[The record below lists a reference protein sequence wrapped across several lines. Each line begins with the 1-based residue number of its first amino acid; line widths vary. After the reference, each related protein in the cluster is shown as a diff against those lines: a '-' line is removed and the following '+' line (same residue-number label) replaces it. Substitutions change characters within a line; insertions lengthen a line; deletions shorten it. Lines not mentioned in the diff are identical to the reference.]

1 MHAVFALIATL
12 FFATPLTAANEG
24 ILVVGGTGQL
34 GSYHVK
40 SLSRAGERVVVLARP
55 SSTFERI
62 EGSDYEVVIGDLTDA
77 EGLKAAVM
85 EARPAIIIDA
95 ANIPG
100 IRMDDGDSFYQ
111 VAAQNL
117 IAAARAAGVSQVI
130 VHGAGGA
137 RSMLTQVPEMF
148 ADEPR
153 IVNYMRDRARAEM
166 EWENSGIPWTLVH
179 NRNLPPEPA
188 EATGGG
194 QLGATITDLGPI
206 ARADLAAA
214 ANRCILN
221 EDCFNKT
228 FYAFDPERRAK

>member
-1 MHAVFALIATL
+1 MHAVFTLLAALLLAM
-12 FFATPLTAANEG
+12 PLAAANDG

-55 SSTFERI
+55 TSSFERI
-62 EGSDYEVVIGDLTDA
+62 EGSDYEVVFGDLRDA
-77 EGLKAAVM
+77 KGLMAAVI
-85 EARPAIIIDA
+85 EAEPAVIIDA
-95 ANIPG
+95 SNIPG
-100 IRMDDGDSFYQ
+100 IRMDDGESFYQ

-117 IAAARAAGVSQVI
+117 IAAARVAGVTQVI

-137 RSMLTQVPEMF
+137 RGMLEEVPEMF
-148 ADEPR
+148 AEEPR
-153 IVNYMRDRARAEM
+153 IVNYMRDRARAEI
-166 EWENSGIPWTLVH
+166 EWESSGINWTLVH

-194 QLGATITDLGPI
+194 ELGTDISDLGPI
-206 ARADLAAA
+206 TRADLAAA

-221 EDCFNKT
+221 KDCFDKT
-228 FYAFDPERRAK
+228 FYAFDPKQRTR